1 MPKLQ
6 ETERVVIEINDREF
20 AVWQFADGSYRLP
33 YSEVASCVGASATQ
47 LHNFVSHRS
56 SHSNHELNPSELNP
70 SELNSEIVTVS
81 IDGQTYRSVMLQ
93 VAILF
98 WTEVAAS
105 GNSLAQQLL
114 NRVQEKLGVIVQE
127 SSETHEPTEV
137 IRSIDDAIEYVL
149 QKNHEL
155 YKRLA

>member
-33 YSEVASCVGASATQ
+33 YSEVASCVDASATQ

-56 SHSNHELNPSELNP
+56 SQSNHELNP

-98 WTEVAAS
+98 WMEVAAS

-114 NRVQEKLGVIVQE
+114 NHVQEKLGVIVQE

>member
-56 SHSNHELNPSELNP
+56 SQSNHELNP

-114 NRVQEKLGVIVQE
+114 NRVQEKLGAIVQE